1 MHLRNT
7 FRIVLIFNFTE
18 IVKFVSPQSA
28 VQAFGQGEYGHII
41 KIINLRKSSLLLYII
56 FKKTKLLHFDLYEV
70 LYIS

>member
-56 FKKTKLLHFDLYEV
+56 
-70 LYIS
+70 